1 MSHAKHFIFK
11 THRLLTAVSG
21 RRILLLNPLTDEEPE
36 VRRYGLILQMFHS
49 SAGTLLMSDWFQSLL
64 LPASECWL
72 SNNEHDDNNSNLSAY
87 HRPDLC
93 FLFKISSNL
102 HGSPHFTY
110 GKTEA
115 QQRIS
120 HLLAQ
125 NLPAELE
132 LESKPSYMALAS
144 TQLLKPKTQ

>member
-1 MSHAKHFIFK
+1 MSHAKHFISK
-11 THRLLTAVSG
+11 TYWLLTAVSG

-36 VRRYGLILQMFHS
+36 VRRYGLILQMLHS
-49 SAGTLLMSDWFQSLL
+49 NAGTLLMSDWFQSLL

-87 HRPDLC
+87 LC

-102 HGSPHFTY
+102 HGNPHFTY

-132 LESKPSYMALAS
+132 LESKSSYMALAS